1 MFEDFLHHFE
11 NKILYVFQDLNLN
24 QLIKWT
30 IWIKQFI
37 GKQKNKKQQQQTQEQ
52 EIKNNRL
59 EMSLFTD
66 FLFHIEK
73 EGNVH

>member
-1 MFEDFLHHFE
+1 M
-11 NKILYVFQDLNLN
+11 NNLN
-24 QLIKWT
+24 KT
-30 IWIKQFI
+30 IYRKA
-37 GKQKNKKQQQQTQEQ
+37 KNKKQQQQTQEQ